1 MMIVN
6 KTQQSAPITDQPV
19 PVSEGVEVN
28 ETPQTTEPVEPSE
41 PKKKFNKERAYDFLQ
56 KLNSEYGGKLSEK
69 RIATYSNETI
79 NNRWFN
85 VYRAVGA
92 PLAEQEQL
100 DSIYDSF
107 FDVESPAEVMPPQE
121 NGEKKKTTA
130 SRSILEQRQLS
141 SASVQKN
148 DEVDYERIKNTPAP
162 KLDGSQRS
170 KKEFENWSAEQ
181 RMLEDAERDYGE
193 NFYLKEFETYET
205 SKFDG
210 GGLNTPFQES
220 ASLGDYISKSDM
232 SWFNKSEKDAEAQ
245 FIAQY
250 GMMGFTAKESGFGKN
265 ELVIVS
271 PDGRSEKSIRLFTDD
286 YKRVA
291 GVVGDEVY
299 REQYHLNDIENW
311 MTSQVKGTGIIETLL
326 RGQPREK
333 VLGAVQGAM
342 SWGSTIPNE
351 DFTYMSSVFSNQ
363 ELASM
368 NDGAIYRPEKASYLI
383 TNKIEQ
389 LNAELNDLPVQNTP
403 KSTGSMGRFN
413 VGASTGDYS
422 QIKMRKDMIAKLGKI
437 NDGIRASAKRQS
449 AVMGAAM
456 LQTGAYKQFDFAGSD
471 ADMLVMTSMGMD
483 ARDIPF
489 DELTV
494 NGRPSNYTEIYN
506 ILTDYDGVR
515 DVRNG
520 KIDIG
525 INSEGV
531 TSQVAQDLFGD
542 LQKIVDRNNAVR
554 SMGALGNDSAIGH
567 LLRNSGLNIADF
579 GQNLA
584 LSTLDVISQIQYAYY
599 DTYKALGVPDDI
611 LQMAFGVSN
620 VLNPLP
626 MMHPSHIKH
635 LKEEYLPMYNSG
647 ITDAE
652 SFGEFMAKGSDA
664 LAQSLPTSAV
674 FMANPMAGLS
684 VVGVSSYGRELYQL
698 DSDIAEAQKQVEEGG
713 FSNKLSELR
722 AQRLATMSR
731 AEARG
736 IALSVAGIEAAV
748 TRVFTYN
755 FFKNAAAAKNFAGV
769 KNETNAGKL
778 SNAYQ
783 KIYYRNFIE
792 NTAYR
797 LGVSKEAL
805 SKEISE
811 EEIIAGTTYAVK
823 VAWGLQEYNAEEF
836 SNLMMETGVNS
847 LFSSVGMARIAQTTH
862 NSKVNKAVDDFV
874 KKNIKLPEE
883 GSVADQHL
891 RATQALEKEKNPR
904 QKPLPFDSDRRY
916 IRVDEDANAEI
927 QERGE
932 VAKPVEP
939 NQENI
944 EMLEQVVDETGAQ
957 LRQFNE
963 RKQELVD
970 RMSKSDKKAFLDA
983 MSDIERYQ
991 SALYNSTEGAVGMKS
1006 LTKINAA
1013 QKRARDIMLKYPSQ
1027 LGFNYLP
1034 VKMQQDFKERAAQ
1047 AIIEERGL
1055 DKDNVSYEITTTD
1068 GFDPYMLVP
1077 YGEMKGESEYDISKA
1092 DIDAKAAELY
1102 ISEANTDAVKAADG
1116 TLVLPGFDYMNA
1128 ERMLPVVSKEERDK
1142 FNLRGELESILSL
1155 RNQGAIDFSKPV
1167 ETKRKT
1173 DELQADEILDFTKG
1187 QLPVPESTIE
1197 DDLEGVSIEDKIVLD
1212 SETSVDIVQK
1222 EEVVQEDMNTELN
1235 ITNALTEQ
1243 SKLSDQERIDNVLGK
1258 LDFYDKEVSSFMTQY
1273 LNVRQQSDVIQFFSD
1288 IKSGK
1293 RGNIG
1298 KVESIINAVD
1308 VAVDISSQMPNKISI
1323 LQQNGENP
1331 VMQAIVNIS
1340 QQLYDGNTLTGG
1352 ETLATTTVLMQS
1364 LFKDQKVGK
1373 PFYDLNNEAG
1383 RITDE
1388 VKQSVS
1394 RIKEEHLTAYESDVK
1409 NDEEYKNASKL
1420 KRLEMAN
1427 PNSLLN
1433 SYEMYALSLLYRQS
1447 GDNNLANQDSEFAR
1461 AKSLI
1466 LQELQIR
1473 EDNYKAMPDNEALK
1487 GQYLQWKQVVEKLG
1501 VKDANKYEDVRANAS
1516 LRNANAVDRVAE
1528 AQPNDA
1534 ALERIQDYNRFEPKV
1549 LKRYL
1554 PTFYKV
1560 NDGDGYVDAFGVDN
1574 VDSNGMKTSNQ
1585 TKDVTMPESLGG
1597 VNGLRL
1603 NPDMFYDQIY
1613 GSLQGLEMDIKGR
1626 GTYRTLSNLMNSP
1639 AFQDMFEGNSRNDKG
1654 EMVLSDDYKI
1664 MRDIFL
1670 SRESVF
1676 DNDIKY
1682 SHRNTLGYG
1691 EVQTT
1696 FKQVAGSALSAGYSF
1711 ASAVSLGRITQNL
1724 SQYQSAV
1731 AGVTP
1736 LIESSEAIG
1745 YLRKKNVNFYLG
1757 HSNILNGNTSKSGL
1771 SRAIQS
1777 VYNNKPYA
1785 ANIYAQ
1791 SRTGLR
1797 NSLSSELIVN
1807 QNKKYPLSYYL
1818 RQYNIVDVDVESK
1831 EQGLLEAAPVGTD
1844 IVKQE
1849 TLPIPAPQKQL
1860 PPKQQRLIDG
1870 ESANVPP
1877 NAEQVQEELDKIV
1890 GPEKPVDESR
1900 TEAEALKRFESYGLP
1915 TSGLFYAKEF
1925 FDLVAK
1931 SNSASL
1937 EILLAAGDRAA
1948 ANATFE
1954 SLYMDYRLR
1963 QGAEFKDNKSFW
1975 ESENANP
1982 NKEAINYADRIIDE
1996 TQTQTTS
2003 TSQAGIYSEYAS
2015 NRMQNAAR
2023 LIIPFSRFN
2032 MNARSAITNKLAVLN
2047 DPTIDE
2053 SQKREARQF
2062 IQGKVREVAFFR
2074 ATAVLGWTGIAT
2086 GTSGILAAIGAV
2098 EKEDIERYGGITGL
2112 IGDKVLPIED
2122 RDIIDI
2128 PKGAYVNAKS
2138 VEEMQVVNR
2147 QMELAMGGLTQDME
2161 DMKKYLMTYENKFT
2175 LTSYSPEFLR
2185 DVTQD
2190 VVQTINPI
2198 PRPAIAD
2205 DMMAMMFNASME
2217 ALGVPVEANEFLSGD
2232 LKGANTSEGVISILS
2247 QNAGMLS
2254 IGIQQYDNWKRA
2266 MTLQQQGK
2274 IFKYNPMTPS
2284 GEIPVA
2290 VSALSPEMREQIN
2303 TATDLLLFLRV
2314 GNVFIPGVPKA
2325 DINKF
2330 AGRLERQIETIFDAV
2345 LTDSEG
2351 NPINEFDINF
2361 EEPQQ
2366 EEATPERKNLLDSF

>member
-1 MMIVN
+1 MIVN
-6 KTQQSAPITDQPV
+6 KPQQSAPITEQPT
-19 PVSEGVEVN
+19 PVSEGTEIN
-28 ETPQTTEPVEPSE
+28 ETVQNSE
-41 PKKKFNKERAYDFLQ
+41 PIEPPGPKKTFNKERAYDFLQ
-56 KLNSEYGGKLSEK
+56 NLNKEYGSHLSEK
-69 RIATYSNETI
+69 RIAGYSNEKI
-79 NNRWFN
+79 NNRWFSI
-85 VYRAVGA
+85 YRSMGA
-92 PLAEQEQL
+92 PQLEEEQL

-107 FDVESPAEVMPPQE
+107 FDVESPAEVMSPQE
-121 NGEKKKTTA
+121 NGEKKKTTV

-141 SASVQKN
+141 SESAREN
-148 DEVDYERIKNTPAP
+148 NEVDYERIKNTPAP
-162 KLDGSQRS
+162 KVDGSQRS
-170 KKEFENWSAEQ
+170 KIEYKNWAAEQ
-181 RMLEDAERDYGE
+181 SMLEDAERDFGE

-265 ELVIVS
+265 KLIITS
-271 PDGRSEKSIRLFTDD
+271 PDGKSEKSIRLFTED
-286 YKRVA
+286 YKRYA

-299 REQYHLNDIENW
+299 REKYHLNEIENW

-342 SWGSTIPNE
+342 SWGSMIPDE
-351 DFTYMSSVFSNQ
+351 DFKYMSSVFSNQ
-363 ELASM
+363 DLASM
-368 NDGAIYRPEKASYLI
+368 NSGSTFKPEKASYLI
-383 TNKIEQ
+383 TNKIQQ

-422 QIKMRKDMIAKLGKI
+422 QIKMRKGMIAKLGEI

-494 NGRPSNYTEIYN
+494 NGRPSTYAEIN
-506 ILTDYDGVR
+506 NLLTDYDGVR
-515 DVRNG
+515 DIREG
-520 KIDIG
+520 KISIG
-525 INSEGV
+525 INTEGV
-531 TSQVAQDLFGD
+531 TSQAAQDLFGD

-567 LLRNSGLNIADF
+567 LLTNSGLNLADF

-584 LSTLDVISQIQYAYY
+584 LSTLDVISQIQYANH
-599 DTYKALGVPDDI
+599 DAAKALGVPDDI
-611 LQMAFGVSN
+611 AQMAFGVSS

-635 LKEEYLPMYNSG
+635 LKEEYLPLYNTG

-674 FMANPMAGLS
+674 FMANPVAGLS
-684 VVGVSSYGRELYQL
+684 VIGVSAYGRELYQL

-736 IALSVAGIEAAV
+736 IALSVAGIETAV

-755 FFKNAAAAKNFAGV
+755 FFKNAAAAKNFGGV

-792 NTAYR
+792 NTAYK

-805 SKEISE
+805 FTEIPE
-811 EEIIAGTTYAVK
+811 EEIIAATTYGVK
-823 VAWGLQEYNAEEF
+823 VAWGLQEYDAEEF
-836 SNLMMETGVNS
+836 KNLLKETGVNS
-847 LFSSVGMARIAQTTH
+847 VFSSVGMARIAQTSH
-862 NSKVNKAVDDFV
+862 NSKVNKTVDDFV
-874 KKNIKLPEE
+874 KRNIRLPEE
-883 GSVADQHL
+883 SSVADQHL

-904 QKPLPFDSDRRY
+904 QRPLPFDSDQRY

-927 QERGE
+927 QERGAL
-932 VAKPVEP
+932 AKPVQP
-939 NQENI
+939 NQDNI
-944 EMLEQVVDETGAQ
+944 DMLEQVVDETGAQ

-970 RMSKSDKKAFLDA
+970 RMSKTDKKAFLDA

-991 SALYNSTEGAVGMKS
+991 SALYNATEGAVGVTSMA
-1006 LTKINAA
+1006 KINAA
-1013 QKRARDIMLKYPSQ
+1013 QKRARELMLKYPSRIS
-1027 LGFNYLP
+1027 LNYLP
-1034 VKMQQDFKERAAQ
+1034 ANMQEDYKQRAVD

-1055 DKDNVSYEITTTD
+1055 DKDNITYEITTTD
-1068 GFDPYMLVP
+1068 GLDPYMLVP
-1077 YGEMKGESEYDISKA
+1077 YGDMQGESENDISKE
-1092 DIDAKAAELY
+1092 DIDAKAADIY
-1102 ISEANTDAVKAADG
+1102 MSESQSDAVKAADG
-1116 TLVLPGFDYMNA
+1116 TLVLPGFNYMDA
-1128 ERMLPVVSKEERDK
+1128 ERMLPVVSKEQRDK
-1142 FNLRGELESILSL
+1142 FNLRSELQTVLNM
-1155 RNQGAIDFSKPV
+1155 RNEGTIDFNKPV

-1173 DELQADEILDFTKG
+1173 DELQAEEVLDFTKG
-1187 QLPVPESTIE
+1187 QLPVSESTVEE
-1197 DDLEGVSIEDKIVLD
+1197 DVALD
-1212 SETSVDIVQK
+1212 SELDAKIVNK
-1222 EEVVQEDMNTELN
+1222 EEVVQEEMKTGLVIRNSITEDSRSN
-1235 ITNALTEQ
+1235 
-1243 SKLSDQERIDNVLGK
+1243 DQERIDNVLGK
-1258 LDFYDKEVSSFMTQY
+1258 LDFYDKEVSDFMSLY
-1273 LNVRQQSDVIQFFSD
+1273 LDARQQSDVIEFFSD
-1288 IKSGK
+1288 VKSGK

-1298 KVESIINAVD
+1298 KVESILG
-1308 VAVDISSQMPNKISI
+1308 AVDIAVDIASQMPEKISI
-1323 LQQNGENP
+1323 LQKNGENP
-1331 VMQAIVNIS
+1331 VMQALVNLS

-1352 ETLATTTVLMQS
+1352 ATLATTTVLMQS
-1364 LFKDQKVGK
+1364 LIKDQKIGK
-1373 PFYDLNNEAG
+1373 PFYDLNDEAG
-1383 RITDE
+1383 RVTDE
-1388 VKQSVS
+1388 VKQMVS
-1394 RIKEEHLTAYESDVK
+1394 KVKDEHLTAYQSDLL
-1409 NDEEYKNASKL
+1409 NDEDYQNASKL
-1420 KRLEMAN
+1420 KRAELAN

-1433 SYEMYALSLLYRQS
+1433 SYEMYALSFMYRKS
-1447 GDNNLANQDSEFAR
+1447 GDNNLANQDTEFAR

-1466 LQELQIR
+1466 LQELKIR
-1473 EDNYKAMPDNEALK
+1473 EDAYKAMPDNEAFK
-1487 GQYLQWKQVVEKLG
+1487 GQFFQWKQVIEKLG
-1501 VKDANKYEDVRANAS
+1501 VKDANSYEDIRANATS
-1516 LRNANAVDRVAE
+1516 RNANAIDRIAE
-1528 AQPNDA
+1528 AQPNEA
-1534 ALERIQDYNRFEPKV
+1534 ALQRIQDYNRFEPKV
-1549 LKRYL
+1549 LSRYL

-1560 NDGDGYVDAFGVDN
+1560 EDGGGYVDAFGVDEY
-1574 VDSNGMKTSNQ
+1574 DSNGMKTSNQ
-1585 TKDVTMPESLGG
+1585 SKDVTMPESLGG
-1597 VNGLRL
+1597 ENNLRL

-1613 GSLQGLEMDIKGR
+1613 GSLQGLEMDIRGR

-1639 AFQDMFEGNSRNDKG
+1639 AFQELFEGNVRNDAGKVITS
-1654 EMVLSDDYKI
+1654 EEYNVMK
-1664 MRDIFL
+1664 DIFL
-1670 SRESVF
+1670 ARESTF
-1676 DNDIKY
+1676 DNDIQY

-1696 FKQVAGSALSAGYSF
+1696 INQVLNSALSAGYSF
-1711 ASAVSLGRITQNL
+1711 SSAVSLGRITQNL

-1736 LIESSEAIG
+1736 MLESSEALG

-1757 HSNILNGNTSKSGL
+1757 HSNILNGNTSKSKL
-1771 SRAIQS
+1771 SKVIQG
-1777 VYNNKPYA
+1777 VYGNKAYA
-1785 ANIYAQ
+1785 ANIYGQ

-1818 RQYNIVDVDVESK
+1818 RQYNLVDVDVESN
-1831 EQGLLEAAPVGTD
+1831 EQGLLNEAPVGTD

-1849 TLPIPAPQKQL
+1849 TLPVPAEQKKL
-1860 PPKQQRLIDG
+1860 PPKEQRLIDG
-1870 ESANVPP
+1870 ESANVAPTKQQM
-1877 NAEQVQEELDKIV
+1877 EEELEKINPTQDKS
-1890 GPEKPVDESR
+1890 ENSR
-1900 TEAEALKRFESYGLP
+1900 NEAEVLKRFESYGLP
-1915 TSGLFYAKEF
+1915 MDGLFYAKEF
-1925 FDLVAK
+1925 FDAVAK

-1954 SLYMDYRLR
+1954 SLYLDYRLR
-1963 QGAEFKDNKSFW
+1963 QGVEFTDNKSFW

-2015 NRMQNAAR
+2015 NSMQNAAR

-2053 SQKREARQF
+2053 SQKRDARKF

-2138 VEEMQVVNR
+2138 VEEMQVVRR
-2147 QMELAMGGLTQDME
+2147 QIELAMGGLTQDMA
-2161 DMKKYLMTYENKFT
+2161 DMKKILMTYENKFT
-2175 LTSYSPEFLR
+2175 LTSYNPELLR

-2198 PRPAIAD
+2198 PRPTIAD
-2205 DMMAMMFNASME
+2205 DAMSMLFNASME
-2217 ALGVPVEANEFLSGD
+2217 ALGVPVEANEFLSYD
-2232 LKGANTSEGVISILS
+2232 LKGTNTSEGVISILS
-2247 QNAGMLS
+2247 QNAGMAS
-2254 IGIQQYDNWKRA
+2254 IGIQQYDNLKRA
-2266 MTLQQQGK
+2266 FTLQKQGK

-2290 VSALSPEMREQIN
+2290 VSALSPEMREQLS
-2303 TATDLLLFLRV
+2303 TATDLLLYLRV
-2314 GNVFIPGVPKA
+2314 GNIFIPGIPKA
-2325 DINKF
+2325 DVNKF
-2330 AGRLERQIETIFDAV
+2330 AGRLERQIETMFDAV

-2351 NPINEFDINF
+2351 NPLNEFDINF
-2361 EEPQQ
+2361 EESAQD
-2366 EEATPERKNLLDSF
+2366 ETTPERKSVLD